1 MLHYHWNNTSVKV
14 GMRIWTTRAHHRG
27 NITNFGFP
35 YMEDY
40 SNNGI
45 VEHLFWLLS
54 RHAEAQPGTQV
65 QWTRVFPP
73 TIHPRQFG
81 IGPPSTVCMA
91 SQTDVIDFPSLRLPS
106 ISKLSSGSL
115 TKTSSFRRLTSTT
128 TLPTSSVIPSSS
140 LLSTPPTQG
149 ILTTPPP
156 RHDDHSSTG
165 FESSP
170 AIPSPGRTGHT
181 IFATSTTTPIGPTPV
196 AGQTS
201 THSPPVLAP
210 MTTRILETQSTTT
223 SSLLFTTSSVLSSS
237 SPIQT
242 SDGSSASRP
251 HLSGGAIAGI
261 AVVLVVSALCVVS
274 ASYFKR
280 RRRRVNLTARTDVSP
295 GEHSLPSLLVLPVR
309 ETMVLYCTR

>member
-40 SNNGI
+40 SNHGI
-45 VEHLFWLLS
+45 VEHLLWLLS
-54 RHAEAQPGTQV
+54 QHAEAQPGTRV

-73 TIHPRQFG
+73 TIGPHQFG

-91 SQTDVIDFPSLRLPS
+91 FQTDHIESLSLWLPS

-115 TKTSSFRRLTSTT
+115 TKTSSIRRLTSTT
-128 TLPTSSVIPSSS
+128 TL
-140 LLSTPPTQG
+140 
-149 ILTTPPP
+149 
-156 RHDDHSSTG
+156 
-165 FESSP
+165 
-170 AIPSPGRTGHT
+170 T
-181 IFATSTTTPIGPTPV
+181 ISATSTTTPIGPTPV

-201 THSPPVLAP
+201 AHSPPVLAP
-210 MTTRILETQSTTT
+210 TTTRILETQSTAT
-223 SSLLFTTSSVLSSS
+223 SSLLFTTSSVLS

-251 HLSGGAIAGI
+251 HLSAGAITGI
-261 AVVLVVSALCVVS
+261 AVVLGVFALCLVWVS
-274 ASYFKR
+274 YVKR
-280 RRRRVNLTARTDVSP
+280 RKSRVNLTTRTDVAVSA
-295 GEHSLPSLLVLPVR
+295 GEHSYISLLAFSK
-309 ETMVLYCTR
+309 TMVIYSPS

>member
-1 MLHYHWNNTSVKV
+1 MPRRNLEP
-14 GMRIWTTRAHHRG
+14 R
-27 NITNFGFP
+27 
-35 YMEDY
+35 
-40 SNNGI
+40 
-45 VEHLFWLLS
+45 
-54 RHAEAQPGTQV
+54 V

-73 TIHPRQFG
+73 TIHSRQCG
-81 IGPPSTVCMA
+81 IDPPSTVCMA
-91 SQTDVIDFPSLRLPS
+91 FKTDHVEGPSLSLPF
-106 ISKLSSGSL
+106 IPNLSSGPL
-115 TKTSSFRRLTSTT
+115 TKTSSIRRLTSTT

-140 LLSTPPTQG
+140 LLSTLPTQG

-156 RHDDHSSTG
+156 GHDDHSSAG

-181 IFATSTTTPIGPTPV
+181 ISATSTTTPIGPTPV

-210 MTTRILETQSTTT
+210 TTTRILETQSTAT
-223 SSLLFTTSSVLSSS
+223 SSLLLTTSSVLSSS

-251 HLSGGAIAGI
+251 HLSAGAIAGI
-261 AVVLVVSALCVVS
+261 AVVLVLSALCLVS
-274 ASYFKR
+274 ASYIKQ